1 MTTSNGISRVVF
13 DVAALTTIR
22 NAVVEAYPKESFGI
36 LYGEVKSRE
45 FIVTHVQV
53 MQRVDR
59 TSNSVSPDLKAKKR
73 IDFLMD
79 SDRME
84 VLGSYHSHPKMN
96 YPYLSKTDVEEWR
109 LLNETIQV
117 VVSAN
122 PTRLRKRKWYKAGE
136 KTLLTRVVSD
146 KPLTLRLSCYTR
158 SSGTP
163 RGYRILPAGKR
174 RRNLRRTMETVSH

>member
-1 MTTSNGISRVVF
+1 MRMSNSVLRVIF
-13 DVAALTTIR
+13 DTVALTTIR

-36 LYGEVKSRE
+36 LYGERKNRE
-45 FIVTHVQV
+45 FIVWHVQV

-59 TSNSVSPDLKAKKR
+59 TSNSVSPDLRAKKR
-73 IDFLMD
+73 IDFLMN

-84 VLGSYHSHPKMN
+84 VFGSYHSHPKTS

-122 PTRLRKRKWYKAGE
+122 LTRLRRRKWHKVDE
-136 KTLLTRVVSD
+136 NTLMTRVISD
-146 KPLTLRLSCYTR
+146 KPLTLRLRCYTR
-158 SSGTP
+158 SLGTP
-163 RGYRILPAGKR
+163 RGYRMLPVGKR
-174 RRNLRRTMETVSH
+174 RKILGHTVGAASH